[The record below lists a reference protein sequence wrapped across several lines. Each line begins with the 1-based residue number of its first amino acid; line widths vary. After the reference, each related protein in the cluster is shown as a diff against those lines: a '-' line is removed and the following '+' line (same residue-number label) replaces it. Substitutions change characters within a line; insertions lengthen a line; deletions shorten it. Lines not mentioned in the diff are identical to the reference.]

1 MWKWSLH
8 LTTACPMSK
17 QATPTARSPKSLSP
31 VPVDQRTLTDNQAN
45 PNVKT
50 NRVPLPNEVLA
61 LRSLVNVETAVVD
74 TIRASLAKARETTL
88 AAEKRV
94 AEARLELEAALSS
107 LSASRDS
114 VHTLER
120 LLPSI
125 VE

>member
-1 MWKWSLH
+1 M
-8 LTTACPMSK
+8 
-17 QATPTARSPKSLSP
+17 
-31 VPVDQRTLTDNQAN
+31 
-45 PNVKT
+45 
-50 NRVPLPNEVLA
+50 PNEVLA
-61 LRSLVNVETAVVD
+61 LRSLVNAETAVVD
-74 TIRASLAKARETTL
+74 TIRASLAKAIETTQ

-120 LLPSI
+120 LLPPI